1 MNTRIASVLAGL
13 SMTAAVALAAPVSAT
28 LTAGSVS
35 GAGFPEPLIQQNKVS
50 TTIKRSGGGS
60 TGGGFGGTASA
71 FLEVGNSGGATNVA
85 LTGSAAHTN
94 EFGYTAAYTD
104 AAVVLT
110 LTEAATYTIT
120 NLSTTQVNSVSTA
133 FNPVTFESA
142 NGFINAFTATRG
154 ELSPGTYRL
163 RFGVAAAQPFTFSF
177 SLVAT
182 WYNQFNA
189 TGCANTNVNWTIT
202 LRKPCHGDINF
213 DTLVDDLDFQSF
225 AVAYDIL
232 GCAQPGM
239 PQGCPAD
246 FNNDGVVDD
255 FDFQMFVVSYNELV
269 CP

>member
-1 MNTRIASVLAGL
+1 MNARISCLFATLSTTVAG
-13 SMTAAVALAAPVSAT
+13 ALAAPVNAT
-28 LTAGSVS
+28 LTSGSVS
-35 GAGFPEPLIQQNKVS
+35 GAGFPEPLVQQPKVS
-50 TTIKRSGGGS
+50 TTTKRSGGGS

-71 FLEVGNSGGATNVA
+71 FLEVGTSGGSTNVA
-85 LTGSAAHTN
+85 LTGTATHTN

-110 LTEAATYTIT
+110 LTEAATYSIT
-120 NLSTTQVNSVSTA
+120 NLSTTKVNNVSTA

-142 NGFINAFTATRG
+142 TGFINAFTATRG

-177 SLVAT
+177 SLVST
-182 WYNQFNA
+182 WYNQFNT
-189 TGCANTNVNWTIT
+189 TGCANTNVNWTIA
-202 LRKPCHGDINF
+202 LRKPCHGDLNF

-225 AVAYDIL
+225 VVAYDIL

-255 FDFQMFVVSYNELV
+255 FDFQMFAVSYNQLI

>member
-1 MNTRIASVLAGL
+1 MKLASLLAL
-13 SMTAAVALAAPVSAT
+13 CLLPAASGVAAPVGAT
-28 LTAGSVS
+28 LTSGSVS
-35 GAGFPEPLIQQNKVS
+35 GAGFPEPLVQQSKVS
-50 TTIKRSGGGS
+50 TTSKRSGGGS

-71 FLEVGNSGGATNVA
+71 SLDVGNAGGATNVA
-85 LTGSAAHTN
+85 LTGTATHTN

-110 LTEAATYTIT
+110 LTEAATYSIT
-120 NLSTTQVNSVSTA
+120 NLSTTKINNVATA

-142 NGFINAFTATRG
+142 TGFINAFSATRG

-163 RFGVAAAQPFTFSF
+163 RFGVAAAQPLTFSF
-177 SLVAT
+177 SLVST

-189 TGCANTNVNWTIT
+189 TGCSNTSVNWTLA
-202 LRKPCHGDINF
+202 LRKPCHGDLNF
-213 DTLVDDLDFQSF
+213 DAVVDDSDFQTF
-225 AVAYDIL
+225 VVAYEIL

-255 FDFQMFVVSYNELV
+255 FDFQLFIVNYNELI

>member
-1 MNTRIASVLAGL
+1 MTPRTTLAFAATFVLTPL
-13 SMTAAVALAAPVSAT
+13 ALAAPVAAT
-28 LTAGSVS
+28 LTSGSVS
-35 GAGFPEPLIQQNKVS
+35 GAGFPEPLVQQPKIS
-50 TTIKRSGGGS
+50 TTAKRSGGGS

-71 FLEVGNSGGATNVA
+71 SLDVGNSNGATNISLTGGAT
-85 LTGSAAHTN
+85 HTN

-120 NLSTTQVNSVSTA
+120 NLTTTKVNNVSTA

-142 NGFINAFTATRG
+142 TGFINAFTATRG

-177 SLVAT
+177 SLVST
-182 WYNQFNA
+182 WYNQFNT
-189 TGCANTNVNWTIT
+189 TGCANTNVNWTLT
-202 LRKPCHGDINF
+202 LRKPCHGDLNS
-213 DTLVDDLDFQSF
+213 DTLVDDSDFQSF

-255 FDFQMFVVSYNELV
+255 FDFQSFVINYNELV

>member
-1 MNTRIASVLAGL
+1 MNRRIIPALCALCPLG
-13 SMTAAVALAAPVSAT
+13 AATLAAPVAAT
-28 LTAGSVS
+28 LTSGSVS
-35 GAGFPEPLIQQNKVS
+35 GAGFPEPLVQQPKVS
-50 TTIKRSGGGS
+50 TTTKRSGGGS

-71 FLEVGNSGGATNVA
+71 SLDVGNSNGATNISLTGGAT
-85 LTGSAAHTN
+85 HTN

-110 LTEAATYTIT
+110 LTEAATYSIT
-120 NLSTTQVNSVSTA
+120 NLTTTKVNNVSTA

-142 NGFINAFTATRG
+142 TGFINPFSANRG

-163 RFGVAAAQPFTFSF
+163 RFGVAAAQPSTFSF
-177 SLVAT
+177 SLVST

-189 TGCANTNVNWTIT
+189 TGCKDTNVNWTLS
-202 LRKPCHGDINF
+202 LRKPCHGDLNF
-213 DTLVDDLDFQSF
+213 DNLVDDVDFQRF

-255 FDFQMFVVSYNELV
+255 FDFQMFVVSYNDLI